1 MIGCE
6 MGLFIS
12 VFLKHFE
19 LRARLGHSLYL
30 AAVSF
35 RNDYKYVI

>member
-12 VFLKHFE
+12 VFLKLFE
-19 LRARLGHSLYL
+19 LRARLGQSLYL

-35 RNDYKYVI
+35 RNDYKHII